1 MGSTR
6 MLQLT
11 FFTGV
16 SANADPHTNKLR
28 TRVTHIW
35 GNRRRQPNR
44 SAMEGPLPEG
54 TTLLIMVSLVPGK
67 YAFASK
73 SNHPLWSQFQTRT
86 VPLTLQRQ
94 QIHWSNAPPSSS
106 CQPVTCP
113 PVKHLLLQCISRTA
127 HMTLPKPW
135 QLCTIDRTE
144 NTNSPSSKRIINVHQ
159 RGTTHLSTL

>member
-1 MGSTR
+1 MCIYCKLACLPVKVSVPSSGRYCNSVFCKSIGEVGSTR

-54 TTLLIMVSLVPGK
+54 TTFFVFHKSINLPIYNKNRWGVNSPTRP
-67 YAFASK
+67 APSK
-73 SNHPLWSQFQTRT
+73 KLQFIE
-86 VPLTLQRQ
+86 PYKDLLTLH
-94 QIHWSNAPPSSS
+94 IE
-106 CQPVTCP
+106 
-113 PVKHLLLQCISRTA
+113 I
-127 HMTLPKPW
+127 
-135 QLCTIDRTE
+135 E
-144 NTNSPSSKRIINVHQ
+144 NKN
-159 RGTTHLSTL
+159 